1 MSDRKKA
8 DKNLLDYVKT
18 NGRSFDDMPFNNADG
33 LVFTQVANM
42 RLENSGIDLYEDGTK
57 SLAQLY
63 KDMQDGLAHAPAK
76 RSFYAMSE
84 DNRQLLQ
91 ALAQSPRFSGVEV
104 GSFVENP
111 ASRGIDGFPALA
123 GEAAIE
129 QFAAVTLTYMQK
141 GEPVHYMAFR
151 ATDGSADGWTE
162 DLLMLA
168 SSCTQSQ
175 EDSKNYMNVVGAR
188 LNGSLFGGGH
198 SKGGNNFEY
207 GYLFCADAVRSRI
220 KAGYLY
226 DSPGLYKGVI
236 DKAPY
241 DPLFQQVIRGHFL
254 CPQDAI
260 IGLLLHENQNASFV
274 YSVESG
280 LGEHDPYS
288 WEINPETGDFQPA
301 EQTLLSKYINDAL
314 DRSVNKMTA
323 AEREALYAF
332 AYYIMQSYGD
342 SDAKGRPLEGGVGK
356 IIRLFTHG
364 WHTETGQLR
373 LAKLGEIWQVFADD
387 WESMSEEKQAFF
399 LESLGRIVTSFAAV
413 SARYA
418 WDAAEKWA
426 AQIKEQT
433 ELALKNAVGGID
445 SWVSQ
450 KEEPCKQLLLSAC
463 DAVEKQVGGLLE
475 QHSTPLGQQ
484 PLPEQHKQPDQHKM
498 AKLGGK
504 TEETA
509 AAVISKT
516 NEADEP
522 ALPTIAVT
530 QDNTPDLPQLE
541 TVDLRRYASRLR
553 RVSRTLSVLDVQMDV
568 LLSAA
573 DQRSDTRT
581 NSMISLLTYSWQAS
595 QCAAWLEDR
604 AGQREAAF
612 DRGEGTI
619 R

>member
-1 MSDRKKA
+1 M
-8 DKNLLDYVKT
+8 LDYVKT

-42 RLENSGIDLYEDGTK
+42 RLENSGIGLYEDGTK
-57 SLAQLY
+57 PFAQLY
-63 KDMQDGLAHAPAK
+63 KNMQDGLAHASAK

-84 DNRQLLQ
+84 DNRLLLK
-91 ALAQSPRFSGVEV
+91 ALAESPRFSGVEV

-111 ASRGIDGFPALA
+111 ASQGIDGFPALA
-123 GEAAIE
+123 GEVAIE

-175 EDSKNYMNVVGAR
+175 EDSKNYMNAVSAR
-188 LNGSLFGGGH
+188 LTGPLFGGGH

-207 GYLFCADAVRSRI
+207 GYLFCDDAVRSRI

-254 CPQDAI
+254 CPQDTI
-260 IGLLLHENQNASFV
+260 IGLLLHENQHASFV

-280 LGEHDPYS
+280 VGEHDPYS

-323 AEREALYAF
+323 GEREALYAF

-342 SDAKGRPLEGGVGK
+342 SDAKGQPLEGGVGK

-364 WHTETGQLR
+364 WHTENGQLR
-373 LAKLGEIWQVFADD
+373 LAKLGEIWQVFVDD
-387 WESMSEEKQAFF
+387 WESMSKEKQAFF
-399 LESLGRIVTSFAAV
+399 LESLGSIVTSFAAV

-418 WDAAEKWA
+418 WDAAEEWA
-426 AQIKEQT
+426 AQIKAQT
-433 ELALKNAVGGID
+433 KSALKNAVAGID
-445 SWVSQ
+445 SWVNQ
-450 KEEPCKQLLLSAC
+450 KEETCRQLLLSAY
-463 DAVEKQVGGLLE
+463 DAVETQIGGLLE
-475 QHSTPLGQQ
+475 QHSAPL
-484 PLPEQHKQPDQHKM
+484 EQHKQPDQQ
-498 AKLGGK
+498 KLTECGGK
-504 TEETA
+504 TDETN
-509 AAVISKT
+509 AAVISKP

-522 ALPTIAVT
+522 ARPVT
-530 QDNTPDLPQLE
+530 VVTKDSATDLPQAELL
-541 TVDLRRYASRLR
+541 DLRRYASRLR
-553 RVSRTLSVLDVQMDV
+553 RVSRTLSILDVQMDA
-568 LLSAA
+568 LLSNA
-573 DQRSDTRT
+573 DKRNDAHT
-581 NSMISLLTYSWQAS
+581 NPLISLLTYSWQAS
-595 QCAAWLEDR
+595 QCAEWLEDR
-604 AGQREAAF
+604 AGQREAAL
-612 DRGEGTI
+612 DRGEGTV